1 MFDFIRNW
9 FVKRELSKEQDEI
22 NKLYASDGLTE
33 EVLERQ
39 IALNIRRNELN
50 ISDES
55 QIVNDEGFV
64 Q

>member
-9 FVKRELSKEQDEI
+9 FVKRELSKEQNEI